1 MKVDVITV
9 DDEAVKI
16 AKWRWWSNWIDIAIS
31 DYDSRPWLI
40 QMSVSRA
47 NAKRFKAVSITGFRY
62 KASNATQ
69 YWRSYTDGRRNK
81 MTEREKIIAQKQ
93 SDN

>member
-62 KASNATQ
+62 KQATLLSIGDLTQ
-69 YWRSYTDGRRNK
+69 MEGETK
-81 MTEREKIIAQKQ
+81 
-93 SDN
+93 